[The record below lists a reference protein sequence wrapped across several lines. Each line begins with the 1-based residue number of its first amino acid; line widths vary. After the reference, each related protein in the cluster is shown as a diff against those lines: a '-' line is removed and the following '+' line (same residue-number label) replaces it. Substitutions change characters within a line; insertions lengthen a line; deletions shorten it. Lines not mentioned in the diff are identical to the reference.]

1 MRLWLLPILLLSA
14 CAPQGLTVGTPVRQ
28 ASLAPTN
35 AVMEDAA
42 RLPLRIW
49 AAEEP
54 TAIILGVHGFN
65 DYSRAFEL
73 PGPWFAARGMTFYA
87 YDQRGFGRAPAH
99 GKWAGTE
106 TLVRDLR
113 TVTTLLRA
121 RHPRVPLFVVGT
133 SMGGAVALAAAAEQ
147 ELAADGLIL
156 AAPAVWGWS
165 VMNPLYRSTLWL
177 AAHTAPRYTLTGEG
191 LERWP
196 SDNIEMLHAFSRDP
210 LVIKETRIE
219 NIYGLVDLMDT
230 AYLAIERVKIPTL
243 LLYGD
248 KDEIVPRGPVE
259 DIKRRFENDL
269 TIKDYPNGW
278 HMLLR
283 DLQREVVW
291 QDINV
296 WMGQV
301 EAAPNT
307 SY

>member
-1 MRLWLLPILLLSA
+1 MRLWLLTILLLSA

-73 PGPWFAARGMTFYA
+73 PGPWFAERGMTFYA

-106 TLVRDLR
+106 TLARDLR
-113 TVTTLLRA
+113 AVTTLLRA
-121 RHPRVPLFVVGT
+121 RHPGVPLFVVGT
-133 SMGGAVALAAAAEQ
+133 SMGGAVALVAATEQ
-147 ELAADGLIL
+147 GFAADGLVL

-165 VMNPLYRSTLWL
+165 VMNPLYRSTLWV
-177 AAHTAPRYTLTGEG
+177 AAHMVPGYTLTGEG

-196 SDNIEMLHAFSRDP
+196 SDNIEMLRAFSRDP

-230 AYLAIERVKIPTL
+230 AYLSIEQVRVPVL

-259 DIKRRFENDL
+259 DVKRRFENDL

-283 DLQREVVW
+283 DLQRET
-291 QDINV
+291 V
-296 WMGQV
+296 WMDVATWTKQLSG
-301 EAAPNT
+301 PPKT
-307 SY
+307 D